1 MLGIPDFWIWSSYV
15 LCILS
20 TLLCVG
26 YGLYNWN
33 RGGEKE
39 ASEIQEEMA
48 WEKAEEKIEANL

>member
-1 MLGIPDFWIWSSYV
+1 MFLGIPDFGIWGVYV

-33 RGGEKE
+33 KGV
-39 ASEIQEEMA
+39 EEESQQIMEESQ
-48 WEKAEEKIEANL
+48 WEKAEEEVKA